1 MEKEDATGS
10 TQAAGD
16 ISACSS
22 FKWPSEGAVGF
33 EFSDPRGVERVVCQ
47 GKKKKRMGKKHKE
60 GNRQREGGW
69 NSETE
74 EEGAKTRRLTGTF
87 TAHYITVLFENTPL
101 LLTSVG

>member
-33 EFSDPRGVERVVCQ
+33 EFSDPRGVKRVACQ
-47 GKKKKRMGKKHKE
+47 GKKKKKGWEKNIKKGTDRE
-60 GNRQREGGW
+60 REGGRVRQRRR
-69 NSETE
+69 EQKQ
-74 EEGAKTRRLTGTF
+74 EG
-87 TAHYITVLFENTPL
+87 
-101 LLTSVG
+101 